1 MNEQAAN
8 NWDSGGGQAPG
19 GPERAAK
26 NGGEEKCEAFERIVV
41 CGPEQRLQVA
51 PAAGMEVAA
60 VQDVGVQ
67 VAQGP
72 NVKTRGLPSDMLKT
86 AEAAPLHAGVLTHS
100 GALASLGINGE
111 EVAVPPTHRGLCDT
125 FAPCRQAMRDGTE
138 PRTGWAE
145 ARKPESAQGHF
156 LPDETLDADAAG
168 PSRRLPPCWPPPE
181 APQSQTPL
189 PQTPANTE
197 RGATEE
203 GKHTYRCSVQNV
215 PSLGCVMTDM
225 DVKPNAQCRM
235 QDLQSLLADLND
247 KRVIT
252 LKVSDQ
258 PHGNSLLGFAEINVH
273 ALVEFNACVRQMVL
287 QDKMHC
293 WLVNGRKD
301 IKEPTGPVYE
311 LLRQLGV
318 KPVRGTRGPLQ
329 TDPGKRDFIYYSR
342 YTYEQDLMLRNRNR
356 LQPGFIGRAHR
367 HHSAA
372 AAVVGEDPEAALI
385 RQFTPTRG
393 KYAKRGKSSDV
404 LSSAVQSSRFKGEG
418 TVGAEVG
425 PDTSAVQAGVG
436 LGVLHPGLLGLV
448 SAQGSSSSV
457 QTADIAKAGH
467 SVEGDAWSKGKQRP
481 YSGPFSHNRK
491 KNRGREVTTA
501 DLEAARTLSG
511 LCDIFGEAEGGAGAK
526 RPKSSPQEVSRGGVQ
541 ESRVRENMRQV
552 GAGEGSSAG
561 LAGARRR
568 DEHNAEGRSRR
579 VVADGEHVN
588 GLLTLAQACT
598 AW

>member
-1 MNEQAAN
+1 M
-8 NWDSGGGQAPG
+8 
-19 GPERAAK
+19 
-26 NGGEEKCEAFERIVV
+26 CERIAV
-41 CGPEQRLQVA
+41 CGPVERPQVA
-51 PAAGMEVAA
+51 PAAVMEVAKA
-60 VQDVGVQ
+60 DVQAVGVQ

-72 NVKTRGLPSDMLKT
+72 VDKTRGLPSDMLQTRGLPSDMLQT
-86 AEAAPLHAGVLTHS
+86 ADAAPLHADVSTHS

-111 EVAVPPTHRGLCDT
+111 EVAFPPTHRGLCDT
-125 FAPCRQAMRDGTE
+125 LAPCRQTE
-138 PRTGWAE
+138 AH
-145 ARKPESAQGHF
+145 KPVSAQGHF

-168 PSRRLPPCWPPPE
+168 PSRRLPPCWPPPG
-181 APQSQTPL
+181 APLLQTPV

-197 RGATEE
+197 RGTAEE
-203 GKHTYRCSVQNV
+203 GKRTYRCSMQNV
-215 PSLGCVMTDM
+215 PVSSLGCVMTDM

-235 QDLQSLLADLND
+235 QDLQSLLVDLND

-258 PHGNSLLGFAEINVH
+258 PHENSLLGFAEINVH

-293 WLVNGRKD
+293 WLVNGKKD

-367 HHSAA
+367 HPSAA
-372 AAVVGEDPEAALI
+372 AAAVGEDAEAALI
-385 RQFTPTRG
+385 RQFTPSRG

-404 LSSAVQSSRFKGEG
+404 SSSAVQSSRFKGEG

-425 PDTSAVQAGVG
+425 PDTGAVHAGVG
-436 LGVLHPGLLGLV
+436 SGVLHPGLLGLV
-448 SAQGSSSSV
+448 SAQASSSSV

-467 SVEGDAWSKGKQRP
+467 SVVGDVWSKGKQRP

-491 KNRGREVTTA
+491 KHRGREVTTA

-526 RPKSSPQEVSRGGVQ
+526 RPKGSPQEVGRGGV
-541 ESRVRENMRQV
+541 EGRVREDTLV
-552 GAGEGSSAG
+552 AGAGEGSSAG
-561 LAGARRR
+561 FAGAGRR
-568 DEHNAEGRSRR
+568 DEDNAEGVLEGRSRR
-579 VVADGEHVN
+579 VAADGEHVN
-588 GLLTLAQACT
+588 GLLTLAKACT